1 MAKESTGRTGEPP
14 VLKPWPKR
22 PARLA
27 QAVVESLTDTIVS
40 GAIPP
45 GSTLPVEPDLCETF
59 GVSRIT
65 VREAVKSL
73 EAKGLVLA
81 RQGYGTTVTSPEEWN
96 LLDPVVLAATV
107 QHDDQL
113 VVLDQLVDIRS
124 TLEAQMTAQ
133 AAELATDD
141 DLTAIER
148 LLAQLDEETAVPARF
163 IETDVAFHDRIMQAS
178 SGSSTPRRARRSC
191 TTALRTRPH
200 ASGPTPST
208 TRSPS
213 DCWPGTPRG
222 PRRPWRHTS
231 RPPGPAAAC
240 RTSTHPRPEH
250 SRRLAPGPH
259 RPGGVRMSMP
269 GRMSAACPAAS
280 ATRDGQFYGR
290 SARWP

>member
-1 MAKESTGRTGEPP
+1 MAKDSTGRTGELP

-27 QAVVESLTDTIVS
+27 QAVTESLTDSIVS

-45 GSTLPVEPDLCETF
+45 GSTLPVEPELCETF

-81 RQGYGTTVTSPEEWN
+81 RQGYGTTVTPPEEWN

-141 DLTAIER
+141 DLRAIER

-178 SGSSTPRRARRSC
+178 HNRLGRSIIRILHAQARTTFLYNGTPDVTACERANAEHRAVAERLLARDSEGAAQAMAAHI
-191 TTALRTRPH
+191 TTA
-200 ASGPTPST
+200 
-208 TRSPS
+208 
-213 DCWPGTPRG
+213 W
-222 PRRPWRHTS
+222 
-231 RPPGPAAAC
+231 
-240 RTSTHPRPEH
+240 
-250 SRRLAPGPH
+250 SRRRVPNVG
-259 RPGGVRMSMP
+259 S
-269 GRMSAACPAAS
+269 PAS
-280 ATRDGQFYGR
+280 
-290 SARWP
+290 

>member
-178 SGSSTPRRARRSC
+178 HNRLGRSIIRILHAQAR
-191 TTALRTRPH
+191 TTFLYN
-200 ASGPTPST
+200 
-208 TRSPS
+208 
-213 DCWPGTPRG
+213 GTPDATACERANAEHHAVAERLLARDAEG
-222 PRRPWRHTS
+222 
-231 RPPGPAAAC
+231 AAQAMA
-240 RTSTHPRPEH
+240 THIQTAWTR
-250 SRRLAPGPH
+250 RRLPN
-259 RPGGVRMSMP
+259 VDS
-269 GRMSAACPAAS
+269 PAS
-280 ATRDGQFYGR
+280 
-290 SARWP
+290 

>member
-1 MAKESTGRTGEPP
+1 MAKDSTGRTGEPP

-27 QAVVESLTDTIVS
+27 QAVMESLTDTIVS

-45 GSTLPVEPDLCETF
+45 GSTLPVEPELCETF

-81 RQGYGTTVTSPEEWN
+81 RQGYGTTVTPPEEWN

-107 QHDDQL
+107 QHDDEL

-141 DLTAIER
+141 DLRDIER
-148 LLAQLDEETAVPARF
+148 LLARLDEETAVPARF

-178 SGSSTPRRARRSC
+178 HNRLGRSIIRILHAQARTTYLYNGTPD
-191 TTALRTRPH
+191 TTACERANAEHRAVAERLLARDSEGAAQAMAAHIKTAWNRRRVPNVGSP
-200 ASGPTPST
+200 AS
-208 TRSPS
+208 
-213 DCWPGTPRG
+213 
-222 PRRPWRHTS
+222 
-231 RPPGPAAAC
+231 
-240 RTSTHPRPEH
+240 
-250 SRRLAPGPH
+250 
-259 RPGGVRMSMP
+259 
-269 GRMSAACPAAS
+269 
-280 ATRDGQFYGR
+280 
-290 SARWP
+290 

>member
-1 MAKESTGRTGEPP
+1 MAKDSTGRAGEPP

-27 QAVVESLTDTIVS
+27 QAVMESLTDSIVS
-40 GAIPP
+40 GDIPP
-45 GSTLPVEPDLCETF
+45 GSTLPVEPELCETF

-141 DLTAIER
+141 DLRAIER
-148 LLAQLDEETAVPARF
+148 LLARLDEETAVPARF
-163 IETDVAFHDRIMQAS
+163 IETDVAFHDRILQAS
-178 SGSSTPRRARRSC
+178 HNRLGRSIIRILHAQAR
-191 TTALRTRPH
+191 TTYLYN
-200 ASGPTPST
+200 
-208 TRSPS
+208 
-213 DCWPGTPRG
+213 GTPDATACERANAEHRTVAERLLARDSDG
-222 PRRPWRHTS
+222 
-231 RPPGPAAAC
+231 AAQAMAAHIQ
-240 RTSTHPRPEH
+240 TAW
-250 SRRLAPGPH
+250 SRRRLPNA
-259 RPGGVRMSMP
+259 S
-269 GRMSAACPAAS
+269 SPAS
-280 ATRDGQFYGR
+280 
-290 SARWP
+290 

>member
-1 MAKESTGRTGEPP
+1 MAKDSTGRTGEPP

-27 QAVVESLTDTIVS
+27 QAVMESLTDTIVS

-45 GSTLPVEPDLCETF
+45 GSTLPVEPELCETF

-81 RQGYGTTVTSPEEWN
+81 RQGYGTTVTPPEEWN

-107 QHDDQL
+107 QHDDEL

-141 DLTAIER
+141 DLRDIER
-148 LLAQLDEETAVPARF
+148 LLSRLDEETAVPARF

-178 SGSSTPRRARRSC
+178 HNRLGRSIIRILHAQARTTYLYNGTPD
-191 TTALRTRPH
+191 TTACERANAEHRAVAERLLARDSEGAAQAMAAHIKTAWNRRRVPNVGSP
-200 ASGPTPST
+200 AS
-208 TRSPS
+208 
-213 DCWPGTPRG
+213 
-222 PRRPWRHTS
+222 
-231 RPPGPAAAC
+231 
-240 RTSTHPRPEH
+240 
-250 SRRLAPGPH
+250 
-259 RPGGVRMSMP
+259 
-269 GRMSAACPAAS
+269 
-280 ATRDGQFYGR
+280 
-290 SARWP
+290 

>member
-1 MAKESTGRTGEPP
+1 MAKDNVGRAEKPA

-27 QAVVESLTDTIVS
+27 QAVMESLTDTIVS

-45 GSTLPVEPDLCETF
+45 GSTLPVEPELCETF

-65 VREAVKSL
+65 IREAVKSL

-81 RQGYGTTVTSPEEWN
+81 RQGSGTTVTPPEEWN

-141 DLTAIER
+141 DLRAIER
-148 LLAQLDEETAVPARF
+148 LLAQLDEEATVPARF
-163 IETDVAFHDRIMQAS
+163 IETDVVFHDRIMQAS
-178 SGSSTPRRARRSC
+178 RNRLGRSIIRILHAQAR
-191 TTALRTRPH
+191 TTYLYN
-200 ASGPTPST
+200 
-208 TRSPS
+208 
-213 DCWPGTPRG
+213 GTPDATACERANAEHRAVAERLLARDSEG
-222 PRRPWRHTS
+222 
-231 RPPGPAAAC
+231 AAQAM
-240 RTSTHPRPEH
+240 TAHIQTAW
-250 SRRLAPGPH
+250 SRRRLPNVSSP
-259 RPGGVRMSMP
+259 VS
-269 GRMSAACPAAS
+269 
-280 ATRDGQFYGR
+280 
-290 SARWP
+290 